1 MFCTW
6 MFHWKSYLMC
16 TRLKIIQISLIYGT
30 TFLYLLTAFTA
41 FESEK
46 AEEPPPPSTL
56 SKRHSGW
63 RWECPVEWFPAAKL
77 WMGLCLADLLTQLFH
92 WRCVALQLPVEL
104 SSFFKRLDWTNGDY
118 KAACPRTRRNSETN
132 LCVLMYKQ
140 HSEYW
145 VWGRVRKGWGGE
157 EGGIWRGKRRA
168 ISSLSIVGIL

>member
-46 AEEPPPPSTL
+46 AEEPPSTL

-104 SSFFKRLDWTNGDY
+104 SSFFKRLDWTNGD
-118 KAACPRTRRNSETN
+118 PLSP
-132 LCVLMYKQ
+132 LCTKLPAPEHVGIVKPTSAFLCI
-140 HSEYW
+140 SNILSTEC
-145 VWGRVRKGWGGE
+145 GGGWERGE
-157 EGGIWRGKRRA
+157 EGRREGYGEGREERLA
-168 ISSLSIVGIL
+168 P